1 MAISLLLKRSMV
13 ALLLALVLSACHR
26 QPVRHFSSDVSLLL
40 PGSTT
45 KQEVLASWGAP
56 EQRQLASPQGETWI
70 YYQVNKSFLR
80 KAPLL
85 GGKMGREQY
94 EVAII
99 TFQGEVVRSCTYRSF
114 NEQEFER
121 AGISRSEPTGH

>member
-1 MAISLLLKRSMV
+1 MAIPLLLKRLMLV
-13 ALLLALVLSACHR
+13 LLLALALAACQR

-45 KQEVLASWGAP
+45 KEEVLSYWGAP
-56 EQRQLASPQGETWI
+56 EQRQFDSQKGETWI

-80 KAPLL
+80 KTPLL

-94 EVAII
+94 DVALIA
-99 TFQGEVVRSCTYRSF
+99 FQGEVVRSCTYRSF
-114 NEQEFER
+114 DEKEFER
-121 AGISRSEPTGH
+121 AGIDLK